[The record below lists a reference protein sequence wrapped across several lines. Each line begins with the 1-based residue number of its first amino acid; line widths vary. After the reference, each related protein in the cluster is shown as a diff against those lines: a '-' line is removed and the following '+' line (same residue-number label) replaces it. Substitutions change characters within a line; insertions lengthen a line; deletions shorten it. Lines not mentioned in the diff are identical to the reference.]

1 MTNDEKTKGSW
12 WQTVP
17 GILTALAGVFTAA
30 AGLLAALN
38 QTGLFSIKEK
48 SAPSSVVSS
57 SDAVKR
63 TQEAKPSAA
72 DPVKAE
78 SLARPQTQ
86 SDSVKPAA
94 KSSVPPYLI
103 TFPLGNEATLKNYGS
118 EATFRIL
125 ETDVTTKNNGKLS
138 LKFVIRLTNK
148 GRMAL
153 SFGSDSFR
161 LQVDGVPRIPVS
173 WLNDLVEGK
182 SAKEA
187 DFLFEIPETAQTLE
201 LTVDTGQDT
210 VNIPLALNAAR

>member
-1 MTNDEKTKGSW
+1 MTDDEKTKGSW

-148 GRMAL
+148 GRTAL

-173 WLNDLVEGK
+173 WLNDLVEGR

-201 LTVDTGQDT
+201 LMVDTGQDT
-210 VNIPLALNAAR
+210 ANIPLALKAAR